1 MNKISKTN
9 LLLRVAMAIILF
21 THSIPTM
28 VDGGINAFG
37 NSYLNEIGFSPF
49 GLPLAWMIKGL
60 HVVCAI
66 LLLLN
71 RYIKWACIPTIF
83 ILVMGIILVHWP
95 EGWFV
100 VGAGRNGIEYN
111 FILICVL
118 VSIMISDHYSEEPAS
133 KDS

>member
-1 MNKISKTN
+1 MEKITKTN
-9 LLLRVAMAIILF
+9 LILRVAMAITLF
-21 THSIPTM
+21 AHSIPAM
-28 VDGGINAFG
+28 IDGGVNAFG
-37 NSYLNEIGFSPF
+37 NFYLNEIGFAPL
-49 GLPLAWMIKGL
+49 GVPLAWAIKSS
-60 HVVCAI
+60 HVLCAI

-71 RYIKWACIPTIF
+71 KYIKWACIPTIF

-118 VSIMISDHYSEEPAS
+118 VSIMMTDHYSS
-133 KDS
+133 K